1 MEIDTWPRIPAYPEI
16 EADGR
21 VAADAPFFDEEG
33 GG

>member
-1 MEIDTWPRIPAYPEI
+1 MEIDTRPRVPAYPEI

-21 VAADAPFFDEEG
+21 VTAGALFFDEEG